1 MTEEYRRAAGAAR
14 FIKQSIEDT
23 GSLCVVTGS
32 GLEGIL
38 DNFKVIDR
46 IAYSRIPHLKETT
59 FHRGEFIVLEYRGK
73 RFCALQ
79 GRLHYYE
86 AYTSKEVA
94 FPIRI
99 LSLLGIR
106 EIIMTNA
113 AGGLNEYYDAGDI
126 AMVSDHINLLPDNPL
141 RGPNDNRFGVRFPD
155 MSEVYPL
162 RIRNKISELASALNI
177 KLRHGV
183 YVSFQG
189 PSLETPAEYKFLH
202 TIGAD
207 MVGMSTVPEVIVA
220 KHCGMRIAVFSVI
233 SNVCYPPERI
243 KPTTVD
249 DVIATAGKAVAP
261 LRTLIEEVIQRN
273 LMGSDS

>member
-14 FIKQSIEDT
+14 FIKQCIEDT

-113 AGGLNEYYDAGDI
+113 FIVGL
-126 AMVSDHINLLPDNPL
+126 
-141 RGPNDNRFGVRFPD
+141 
-155 MSEVYPL
+155 
-162 RIRNKISELASALNI
+162 
-177 KLRHGV
+177 
-183 YVSFQG
+183 QW
-189 PSLETPAEYKFLH
+189 T
-202 TIGAD
+202 
-207 MVGMSTVPEVIVA
+207 
-220 KHCGMRIAVFSVI
+220 
-233 SNVCYPPERI
+233 
-243 KPTTVD
+243 
-249 DVIATAGKAVAP
+249 
-261 LRTLIEEVIQRN
+261 
-273 LMGSDS
+273 

>member
-1 MTEEYRRAAGAAR
+1 MTAEYRRAGGAAR
-14 FIKQSIEDT
+14 FIKQSIEDV
-23 GSLCVVTGS
+23 GSLCIVTGS
-32 GLEGIL
+32 GLEAVL
-38 DNFKVIDR
+38 DNFKIVDR

-59 FHRGEFIVLEYRGK
+59 FHRGEFIVLEYKGK

-86 AYTSKEVA
+86 GYTSKEVA

-113 AGGLNEYYDAGDI
+113 AGGLNENYEAGDI

-141 RGPNDNRFGVRFPD
+141 RGPNDNRFGIRFPD

-162 RIRNKISELASALNI
+162 AIRTRVSELASELNI
-177 KLRHGV
+177 KLHHGV

-249 DVIATAGKAVAP
+249 DVIATAGQAVMP
-261 LRTLIEEVIQRN
+261 LRSLIEELIHRD
-273 LMGSDS
+273 LMSPES

>member
-1 MTEEYRRAAGAAR
+1 MTEEYRRAGGAAR
-14 FIKQSIEDT
+14 FIKQNIDDV
-23 GSLCVVTGS
+23 GSLCLVTGS

-38 DNFKVIDR
+38 DNFTVIDR

-59 FHRGEFIVLEYRGK
+59 FHRGEFMVLEYMGK

-86 AYTSKEVA
+86 GYTSKEVA

-106 EIIMTNA
+106 ELVMTNA
-113 AGGLNEYYDAGDI
+113 AGGLNENYDAGDI
-126 AMVSDHINLLPDNPL
+126 VMVSDHINLLPDNPL
-141 RGPNDNRFGVRFPD
+141 RGPNDNRFGTRFPD
-155 MSEVYPL
+155 MSEVYSVS
-162 RIRNKISELASALNI
+162 IRNRVSELASQLNMS
-177 KLRHGV
+177 LHHGV

-189 PSLETPAEYKFLH
+189 PSLETPAEYKFLN

-249 DVIATAGKAVAP
+249 DVIATAGEAVVP
-261 LRTLIEEVIQRN
+261 LRSLIQELIQRD
-273 LMGSDS
+273 LMRSDS